1 MLPRNRDWEAH
12 GKHADG
18 GVAQSDPFTGAA
30 SLLRNTAASQ
40 LKDVVAW
47 VTMSAIEAVVLERR
61 AGALLF
67 HKAEPPEALKR
78 NQSRC

>member
-1 MLPRNRDWEAH
+1 MGSTRAAVWRSPIPSPA
-12 GKHADG
+12 
-18 GVAQSDPFTGAA
+18 AA

-47 VTMSAIEAVVLERR
+47 VTMSAIEAIVLERR
-61 AGALLF
+61 AGAPLF
-67 HKAEPPEALKR
+67 HKAEPPDALKR